1 MSPDKKSVIRG
12 TKEWA
17 VAEINCCIGCPYEC
31 RYCYARTK
39 ALKENVVASAA
50 DWARVRVAENE
61 LTREYPLFS
70 GQVMF
75 PASHDIV
82 PENLDACLSVIC
94 RLLTKGN
101 QLLIVSKPVPEI
113 IASIC
118 DEFVKWKQ
126 QILFRFTI
134 TARDQEILAF
144 WEPGAPGYDQRRESL
159 ELAAERG
166 FATSVSIEPMLDV
179 DDIFGLVE
187 DLSPW
192 VSHSIWVG
200 LMNKISERVT
210 ADSPIARQEVARI
223 EAGQTH
229 EKINYIYGR
238 LKNNPLLRWKESIKK
253 IVGLPESTLPGLDI

>member
-1 MSPDKKSVIRG
+1 MKVNGTSEWSVK
-12 TKEWA
+12 T
-17 VAEINCCIGCPYEC
+17 VNCCTGCSHDC
-31 RYCYARTK
+31 RYCYAKGMAIRFRQVTAEQWPLERIRTK
-39 ALKENVVASAA
+39 DVIK
-50 DWARVRVAENE
+50 
-61 LTREYPLFS
+61 THKKYK

-75 PASHDIV
+75 PSYHDITPNNLNACMTV
-82 PENLDACLSVIC
+82 LENLLVA
-94 RLLTKGN
+94 GN
-101 QLLIVSKPVPEI
+101 RVLIVSKPHLDCI
-113 IASIC
+113 KAIC
-118 DEFVKWKQ
+118 ERFDQFKEK
-126 QILFRFTI
+126 ILFRFTI

-229 EKINYIYGR
+229 EKIHYIYGR

-253 IVGLPESTLPGLDI
+253 IVGLPESALPGLDI

>member
-1 MSPDKKSVIRG
+1 MSVIRG

-50 DWARVRVAENE
+50 DWARVRVVEDE

-82 PENLDACLSVIC
+82 PENLDACLSVID
-94 RLLTKGN
+94 RLLAKGN
-101 QLLIVSKPVPEI
+101 QLLIVSKPSPDI
-113 IASIC
+113 IARLCNECI
-118 DEFVKWKQ
+118 KWKQ

-134 TARDQEILAF
+134 TGRDHEILAF

-159 ELAAERG
+159 ELAEKRG
-166 FATSVSIEPMLDV
+166 FATSVSIEPMLDI
-179 DDIFGLVE
+179 DDIFGLVD
-187 DLSPW
+187 DLSPF
-192 VSHSIWVG
+192 VSHSIWIG
-200 LMNKISERVT
+200 LMNRISERV
-210 ADSPIARQEVARI
+210 AIDSETARQEVARI
-223 EAGQTH
+223 EAGQTDK
-229 EKINYIYGR
+229 KIKNIYGQ

-253 IVGLPESTLPGLDI
+253 IVGLPEATVPGLDI

>member
-1 MSPDKKSVIRG
+1 MSVISG

-17 VAEINCCIGCPYEC
+17 VAEINCSLGCPYEC

-39 ALKENVVASAA
+39 ALKENRIASAA
-50 DWARVRVAENE
+50 DWANTRVIESE

-82 PENLDACLSVIC
+82 PENLDGCLAVIR
-94 RLLTKGN
+94 RLLAKGN
-101 QLLIVSKPVPEI
+101 QVLIVSKPVPEI
-113 IASIC
+113 IARIC
-118 DEFVKWKQ
+118 DECIEWKQ

-144 WEPGAPGYDQRRESL
+144 WEPGAPGYEQRRKAL
-159 ELAAERG
+159 ELAAGRG
-166 FATSVSIEPMLDV
+166 FATSVSIEPMLDA
-179 DDIFGLVE
+179 DDIFGLVDE
-187 DLSPW
+187 LSPL

-200 LMNKISERVT
+200 LMNKIAERVT
-210 ADSPIARQEVARI
+210 VDSAAARQEVERI
-223 EAGQTH
+223 ENGQTH
-229 EKINYIYGR
+229 AGINHIYGQ

-253 IVGLPESTLPGLDI
+253 IVGLPEASSPGLDI